1 MCWIL
6 VEKLKTPKV
15 QAQVKLQD
23 DESWLL
29 QYVDLDSS
37 AEAEATNIND

>member
-1 MCWIL
+1 MS
-6 VEKLKTPKV
+6 
-15 QAQVKLQD
+15 VKPQD

-37 AEAEATNIND
+37 AEAEATNTND